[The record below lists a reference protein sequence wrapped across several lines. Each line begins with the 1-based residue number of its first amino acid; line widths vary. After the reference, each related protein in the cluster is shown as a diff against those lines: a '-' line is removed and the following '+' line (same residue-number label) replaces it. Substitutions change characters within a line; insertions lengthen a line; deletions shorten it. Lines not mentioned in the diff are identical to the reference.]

1 MSFNFKNMK
10 KTLLFITFLLGM
22 FNLHA
27 KGKKKYTLQSYAVT
41 FIDSNKIDY
50 DNSSLVDAKGYII
63 TTDSSIILKRDE
75 NIYNYKINKIIK
87 VEKTKEHILTMY
99 LVTDYENIVCNFIK
113 MQYLYAPTS
122 YLFHWI
128 YKDVAFFYT
137 TQN

>member
-1 MSFNFKNMK
+1 
-10 KTLLFITFLLGM
+10 M